1 LAIPSE
7 ADISRRRD
15 LAFLILAGL
24 FLGTM
29 GMLNILGLTRFLTLG
44 RIGQWPIVVAIGALP
59 YPITFLATDL
69 ISTTPS

>member
-1 LAIPSE
+1 MIGMSI
-7 ADISRRRD
+7 ADRRD

-44 RIGQWPIVVAIGALP
+44 SIGQWPIVVAIGALP
-59 YPITFLATDL
+59 LSL
-69 ISTTPS
+69 IHI

>member
-1 LAIPSE
+1 MTVQE
-7 ADISRRRD
+7 RRD

-44 RIGQWPIVVAIGALP
+44 SIGQWPIVVAIGALP
-59 YPITFLATDL
+59 YPA
-69 ISTTPS
+69 

>member
-1 LAIPSE
+1 MTVQ
-7 ADISRRRD
+7 DRRD

-44 RIGQWPIVVAIGALP
+44 TIGQWPIVVAIGALP
-59 YPITFLATDL
+59 YPITFLCTCL
-69 ISTTPS
+69 LYTSPSPRDRG